1 MRIRLLLLI
10 HAVVAPAAAIHATTD
25 VTVQHASSVVSK
37 AEAKAKAAPDNSVL
51 TGPAATDRNRHDQ
64 IVRSLAAGRRGRG
77 AANNRRLQ
85 EDSEPEKKNEI
96 FHAENDAAAKT
107 RAHLAKIAEME
118 SKKRVREGRDD
129 AGDASDV
136 EMDEKEASIRSN
148 DDEAYKA
155 AKAEKLEGIVNDRI
169 GFVEDLNEKDN
180 TGTKDLFQP
189 EPATKTKAAPTLKS
203 TETMLPDTI
212 KTVRSQEMSE
222 PDSSHGGIR
231 SMTPGGKWGMSIA
244 FISLLALIFIN
255 VNQTR
260 SRRGS
265 KAGKYVDVGMNKWE
279 DFPMSYVFC
288 ANAGS
293 DVNSETHDDVETME
307 KMAKEIDDIAK
318 SHLLDDIID
327 DTLNQTQDTLDLT
340 QDTDAGAEEE
350 GGGGFQGF
358 EIV

>member
-1 MRIRLLLLI
+1 M
-10 HAVVAPAAAIHATTD
+10 
-25 VTVQHASSVVSK
+25 
-37 AEAKAKAAPDNSVL
+37 
-51 TGPAATDRNRHDQ
+51 
-64 IVRSLAAGRRGRG
+64 
-77 AANNRRLQ
+77 
-85 EDSEPEKKNEI
+85 NEQ
-96 FHAENDAAAKT
+96 
-107 RAHLAKIAEME
+107 
-118 SKKRVREGRDD
+118 
-129 AGDASDV
+129 
-136 EMDEKEASIRSN
+136 
-148 DDEAYKA
+148 
-155 AKAEKLEGIVNDRI
+155 
-169 GFVEDLNEKDN
+169 DN
-180 TGTKDLFQP
+180 TGTVDLFQP

-350 GGGGFQGF
+350 GGGGFHGF